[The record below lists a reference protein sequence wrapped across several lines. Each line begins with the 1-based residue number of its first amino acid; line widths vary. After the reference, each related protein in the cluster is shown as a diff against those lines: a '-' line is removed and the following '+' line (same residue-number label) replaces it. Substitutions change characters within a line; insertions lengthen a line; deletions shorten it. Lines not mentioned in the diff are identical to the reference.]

1 MKFNPIK
8 LALFLVAAACVTVGE
23 AAITTTGVGEPPKA
37 GVWSKDVDL
46 VRKRANAEGLPVFMV
61 ASSTGCEFCSAFKS
75 GVVTSKTFTN
85 WMAKHG
91 EASDQPYLFLMVTAQ
106 MGNWTSGQPKKIA
119 DWITLGSLPRVSCY
133 WYADGKEKL
142 NAAKNVM
149 AGRGKDASYYINW
162 FEGKTAGYG
171 KPKTDEW
178 DPKDDK
184 AGGATLIE
192 PDETEGLNPESKH
205 GPHTLFASANDRAD
219 WFRMPVKKDVRYRV
233 ALDGY
238 SCDGKAPAIVLSNAV
253 AKTTLTAEQMKAGHV
268 FAAGVTGDLYIQ
280 VAAGDDSTKAS
291 YSLSY
296 RVYPKVVFEFAAPS
310 YNVKE
315 DKGSVKLT
323 VRRTTRLSDAVKF
336 KVWTVNGSATAP
348 ADYSATTNTV
358 TMTNFQYDAYVTI
371 PVKDRG
377 GVQGDRDFTVRLSN
391 LSETEEQQA
400 SATVTIEDVDNPYDK
415 FDRQKPED
423 KGDET
428 PATATKY
435 AMLEL
440 AQSGKTQD
448 GTDRVLSNKDL
459 NDWFAFTNAL
469 KGGCTYQVKVGD
481 FGKRPATESGSP
493 AVNFFYGL
501 EKAEAGDA
509 FARTTL
515 DYIQNSAQGK
525 WRFQVP
531 SEQDGK
537 MLYLQITNTTQSTAI
552 FNYNLE
558 WREWVLPILSF
569 ETNEWS
575 VTSLKGKEQ
584 TVEIPILRLN
594 NLEEDIVAKVAVESS
609 DPRVKSV
616 TNEVR
621 FAKSTRPTLDDQL
634 VTYMKLKIGG
644 DDGLW
649 APDTTFTVRIL
660 EDVTVHLLPG
670 EIADHEM
677 TVTLGTSMPERD
689 ALHGEPGNDEAKG
702 AFELTM
708 DRRPQLLTSLT
719 LNGEDVDDWYVFD
732 VEGGKEYAFQV
743 RNLVPGEDPA
753 SVPVNVTVTY
763 PSDDPTS
770 PATTNLTI
778 AALSAG
784 LLKISPILDGE
795 AYVHFHKTADEPASV
810 VYDLMYRE
818 YVPSEVYLPKD
829 AISVSEYA
837 SSVCIPVCAF
847 MEVPLPMSVV
857 VKTEDGTAKAGE
869 DYVALTTTVSWTE
882 AELSEEQTN
891 YVKYVNVDLKKTMA
905 AYEGKET
912 FDVLLDVSDSIAM
925 LSEDKGFPRL
935 TVTISD
941 ADKGN
946 VGSFRIGEYVLGG
959 VTNDFTSKAIA
970 AGAGEPVT
978 VRVFRDGNAGKVTAT
993 LKWSEGGQSET
1004 CVFDDLETEKWVDL
1018 TVPASDGEYRA
1029 RHDAKLSLTTDR
1041 KDAKVVRG
1049 TMTFS
1054 VTDADTTLA
1063 GYAADL
1069 RNVPLTS
1076 SGNAWYV
1083 NAAGDIVSKVLKA
1096 GASAAFK
1103 AKLKGPAT
1111 LSFTCTDPEL
1121 ITVSGGTL
1129 VKNSEGEVVIELAQ
1143 GSKTVTVTAKAT
1155 ANATQ
1160 VGISDIRFKPTE
1172 AFNRR
1177 GNFVGWVRDE
1187 SGIVGRVNFTVS
1199 TKDKLSGKFT
1209 FAGNRVYSFSGTV
1222 TDGVSGEFRAR
1233 RTNGDAMERLV
1244 ISIDEDGLFGI
1255 RQDSADIGAGSRN
1268 GWSDRP
1274 LVGAFAEQAELL
1286 GDYQTASFALQAD
1299 AEKAPY
1305 CGYASITVSKEGCAK
1320 FAGLANGRSYTAS
1333 ATAFVVD
1340 GDTGALAAVPAL
1352 KEATD
1357 GTVYLTK
1364 TNGVY
1369 ALEMRDEVS
1378 VFTGATYDRTAAFD
1392 QLCAAEGE
1400 SESCTLQADFRGEDE
1415 TSPVAFYFARK
1426 SKAATAATGGRPI
1439 SLRLTPKTGLFTGW
1453 VCDPEN
1459 PESSRHST
1467 VRGILVSDWARLTEE
1482 EPVTVTGGGYWKQ
1495 LGGDKAYLPL
1505 EISTIR

>member
-1 MKFNPIK
+1 MKSNFCK
-8 LALFLVAAACVTVGE
+8 LAFTAVMLVCVAAAE
-23 AAITTTGVGEPPKA
+23 AAATTTPVGEPPTA

-61 ASSTGCEFCSAFKS
+61 GSSTGCEFCSMFKS
-75 GVVTSKTFTN
+75 SVVNSTTFIN

-91 EASDQPYLFLMVTAQ
+91 ENSDQPYLFLMVTAQ
-106 MGNWTSGQPKKIA
+106 MGNWTTGQPKKIA

-142 NAAKNVM
+142 NAAKNVF
-149 AGRGKDASYYINW
+149 AGRGKGASYYITW
-162 FEGKTAGYG
+162 FEDKTAGYG

-178 DPKDDK
+178 DPADDT
-184 AGGATLIE
+184 ASGATRVE
-192 PDETEGLNPESKH
+192 PDVTSGLDRELKH
-205 GPHTLFASANDRAD
+205 GPHTLFVSANDRAD
-219 WFRMPVKKDVRYRV
+219 WFKMPVKSGVRYRV

-268 FAAGVTGDLYIQ
+268 FEANVTGDLFIQ

-296 RVYPKVVFEFAAPS
+296 RVYPKVVFEFAATS

-323 VRRTTRLSDAVKF
+323 VRRTSRLADAVKF
-336 KVWTVNGSATAP
+336 KVWTENGSAKAP

-358 TMTNFQYDAYVTI
+358 TMTNLQYDAYVTI

-377 GVQGDRDFTVRLSN
+377 GVQGDRSFTVKISN
-391 LSETEEQQA
+391 LSETEAQQT
-400 SATVTIEDVDNPYDK
+400 SAMVTIEDVDNPYDK
-415 FDRQKPED
+415 FDKQKPTD
-423 KGDET
+423 TGDET

-435 AMLEL
+435 AMLEF

-469 KGGCTYQVKVGD
+469 KSGCTYQVKVGD
-481 FGKRPATESGSP
+481 LGKRPATESGSP

-501 EKAEAGDA
+501 EKAKAGSS

-515 DYIQNSAQGK
+515 DEIQAQGK
-525 WRFQVP
+525 WRFLVP
-531 SEQDGK
+531 SEQDGAV
-537 MLYLQITNTTQSTAI
+537 LYLQVTNTTQSTAI

-569 ETNEWS
+569 ETNKLS
-575 VTSLKGKEQ
+575 VTSRKGQEQ

-594 NLEEDIVAKVAVESS
+594 NLEEDIVAKVAVLSS

-616 TNEVR
+616 TNEVK
-621 FAKSTRPTLDDQL
+621 FAKSTKPTLDDRL

-649 APDTTFTVRIL
+649 APDATFTVRIL
-660 EDVTVHLLPG
+660 EDASIHLPPG
-670 EIADHEM
+670 KKAEHEM
-677 TVTLGTSMPERD
+677 TVTIGTSMPERD
-689 ALHGEPGNDEAKG
+689 ELHGEPGNDGSQG
-702 AFELTM
+702 AFELKM
-708 DRRPQLLTSLT
+708 DRKPQMLTSLT
-719 LNGEDVDDWYVFD
+719 LNGKDADDWYKFQVK
-732 VEGGKEYAFQV
+732 GGKEYSFQV

-753 SVPVNVTVTY
+753 SVPVVVSVSY
-763 PSDDPTS
+763 PSADPTS

-778 AALSAG
+778 AALSEG
-784 LLKISPILDGE
+784 LLKVSPALDGT
-795 AYVHFHKTADEPASV
+795 AYVHFRKTGDTSACV
-810 VYDLMYRE
+810 VYDLVYRE
-818 YVPSEVYLPKD
+818 YVPSEVYLPVN

-857 VKTEDGTAKAGE
+857 VKTADGTAKAGE

-882 AELSEEQTN
+882 GELSEEQTN

-912 FDVLLDVSDSIAM
+912 FNVLLDVSDSIAM
-925 LSEDKGFPRL
+925 LSEDRGYSRL

-941 ADKGN
+941 ADKGA

-970 AGAGEPVT
+970 VEAGDPVS

-993 LKWSEGGQSET
+993 LKWSEGGRSAT
-1004 CVFDDLETEKWVDL
+1004 CVFGDLVTEKWVDL

-1029 RHDAKLSLTTDR
+1029 RHNVKLSLTTDR

-1049 TMTFS
+1049 TLAFS
-1054 VTDADTTLA
+1054 VTDKDTTLA

-1083 NAAGDIVSKVLKA
+1083 NASGDIVSKSLKS
-1096 GASAAFK
+1096 GESAAYK

-1111 LSFTCTDPEL
+1111 LSFKCTNPEL
-1121 ITVSGGTL
+1121 VTVSGGTL
-1129 VKNSEGEVVIELAQ
+1129 AKKSDGEVVISLAQ
-1143 GSKTVTVTAKAT
+1143 GSKTVTVSVKAT

-1160 VGISDIRFKPTE
+1160 VKISDIRYEPTT
-1172 AFNRR
+1172 AFNRT

-1187 SGIVGRVNFTVS
+1187 DGIVGRANFTVS
-1199 TKDKLSGKFT
+1199 TKGKLSGKFT
-1209 FAGNRVYSFSGTV
+1209 FAGNRVYSFSGTM
-1222 TDGVSGEFRAR
+1222 TGGVSGEFRAR
-1233 RTNGDAMERLV
+1233 RTNGDAMEGLV

-1255 RQDSADIGAGSRN
+1255 EQDGDDVGAGSRN

-1274 LVGAFAEQAELL
+1274 LSGAFSGHAELL

-1299 AEKAPY
+1299 AEKAPS

-1320 FAGLANGRSYTAS
+1320 FAGVRNGRSYTAS
-1333 ATAFVVD
+1333 ATPFVVD
-1340 GDTGALAAVPAL
+1340 DTGALAVVPAL
-1352 KEATD
+1352 PEVTD
-1357 GTVYLTK
+1357 GTVYLTR
-1364 TNGVY
+1364 TNGAY
-1369 ALEMRDEVS
+1369 ALAMRDEVS
-1378 VFTGATYDRTAAFD
+1378 VFTGATYDKTVAFD
-1392 QLCAAEGE
+1392 QLCASDGDA
-1400 SESCTLQADFRGEDE
+1400 ESCVLRADFRTVPEV
-1415 TSPVAFYFARK
+1415 SPIAFYFARA
-1426 SKAATAATGGRPI
+1426 SKAATLATAGRPI

-1453 VCDPEN
+1453 VCDPED

-1482 EPVTVTGGGYWKQ
+1482 ESVTVTGGGYWKQ

-1505 EISTIR
+1505 EISTVK